1 MLRAQRKKQRKDGDY
16 DMELLQITM
25 AAARINA
32 GLSQSEASKAI
43 GISKSTLISY
53 EKGRS
58 FPKIDVAERMASVY
72 GCSVNQIIFLP
83 NSCA

>member
-1 MLRAQRKKQRKDGDY
+1 
-16 DMELLQITM
+16 MELLEITM
-25 AAARINA
+25 AAARHNA
-32 GLSQSEASKAI
+32 GLKQDEAAKAI

-58 FPKIDVAERMASVY
+58 VPKMDVAKRMAAVY

-83 NSCA
+83 IDCA

>member
-1 MLRAQRKKQRKDGDY
+1 MVTNN
-16 DMELLQITM
+16 MEVLEMTM
-25 AAARINA
+25 EAARRNA
-32 GLSQSEASKAI
+32 KLTQIDAAKAI

-58 FPKIDVAERMASVY
+58 VPKIDVAKRIATVY

-83 NSCA
+83 N